1 VTSPSSAR
9 PRQVTFGGTQAIVGG
24 ALSTVLLIATA
35 QQLYEQPMTEALE
48 QALADPRA
56 AGLDITVETART
68 IAKYTIMVMGVLSVA
83 SLVLGVFV
91 LRRHRPARVAL
102 TILGVLV
109 ALATLLAGPP
119 GWAVSVYVAASVV
132 MLWSKPARA
141 WFSDSEP
148 SAFTSPPASF
158 PPPPPP
164 R

>member
-1 VTSPSSAR
+1 
-9 PRQVTFGGTQAIVGG
+9 
-24 ALSTVLLIATA
+24 
-35 QQLYEQPMTEALE
+35 MTEALQ
-48 QALADPRA
+48 QALDDPRA
-56 AGLDITVETART
+56 AGLGITVETART

-102 TILGVLV
+102 TILGLLV

-132 MLWSKPARA
+132 MLWSKPARV

-148 SAFTSPPASF
+148 SAFAPPPA

-164 R
+164 Q